1 MNESWCMMAICILNN
16 ISRFEIGLNE
26 IVDMKENAWQREVA
40 GSKFCVETIV
50 NRMVDGKW
58 TQTRTHSF

>member
-1 MNESWCMMAICILNN
+1 MVYGRNLNFEFEWNEN
-16 ISRFEIGLNE
+16 
-26 IVDMKENAWQREVA
+26 VDMKENEWQMEVA
-40 GSKFCVETIV
+40 GSKFCIETIV